1 MSQTTKKEYYIVN
14 NNEQL
19 IKESKMLNKSFFV
32 LGMILSVALNI
43 ACSEDVNNSNNS
55 PIIETQ
61 AIQKAKQTN
70 PGTVTKTELTTHNGV
85 KVWEVY
91 MITSSG
97 GELKIKYR
105 IDDGTMVEI
114 KGVSASFEYEVQP
127 GMNLIDYSAAKD
139 VALSAKNGVI
149 LEWKLEKDDSDNSWQ
164 YRFFIRNAGKDW
176 EIRIDANTGVVL
188 RIN

>member
-1 MSQTTKKEYYIVN
+1 
-14 NNEQL
+14 
-19 IKESKMLNKSFFV
+19 MLQRSFF
-32 LGMILSVALNI
+32 ILSLILSITFTN

-55 PIIETQ
+55 SITEIQ

-97 GELKIKYR
+97 GKLKIKYN

-114 KGVSASFEYEVQP
+114 KGTSPSFKYEVQP
-127 GMNLIDYSAAKD
+127 GMNLIDYSAAKS
-139 VALSAKNGVI
+139 VTLNTKAGEI
-149 LEWKLEKDDSDNSWQ
+149 QEWKLEKDESDNRWD
-164 YRFFIRNAGKDW
+164 YRFFISNAGQDW
-176 EIRIDANTGVVL
+176 EIRIDAATGVVL
-188 RIN
+188 RIK